1 MDAVAQGIT
10 ETTPPEFLTKSLD
23 GSLSAAASPSTTAAE
38 SSKAL
43 VFTVGSILS
52 LLLFDALP
60 IDGYPWCLLSPES
73 ESTPFPGIVWPE
85 WIRASAHLAEYPES
99 FLNTLSAMLSFNT
112 AERPWLS
119 QCVTMF
125 STMPTVDD
133 VLEMRL
139 RASVDAMDATIKVN
153 AAAITKLTAELKQAE
168 SERDA
173 AAQRLDQLTSQ
184 EAAERAELSSL
195 HASFDEEVSHHN
207 AEVAEW
213 QAKATEAEAKVSVL
227 QAELVSLQANLS
239 GELAAARQQ
248 LEAQQSERAAAEAA
262 LRADLEKALGLVAQE
277 QQASAAKAA
286 LQQAAFD
293 EAQAKVARQLQEE
306 KAASVRSQ

>member
-60 IDGYPWCLLSPES
+60 IDGYPWCLLSSEG
-73 ESTPFPGIVWPE
+73 ESTPGIVWPE

-262 LRADLEKALGLVAQE
+262 LRADLEKALGLVVQE